1 MAEDKIYERSLE
13 DTPTWAFAVVCFV
26 LLAIS
31 IIVEHVIDAIG
42 KVITYGRKV
51 YVAQSKETFHKS
63 C

>member
-31 IIVEHVIDAIG
+31 IIIEHVIDAIG
-42 KVITYGRKV
+42 KVITYARKV
-51 YVAQSKETFHKS
+51 YVTQSKETFHKS

>member
-1 MAEDKIYERSLE
+1 VSESVIFTHSYILFLV
-13 DTPTWAFAVVCFV
+13 WAFAVVCFV

>member
-31 IIVEHVIDAIG
+31 IIIEHVIDAIG